1 MRQGVLHTSFE
12 AILANMGENLSLKM
26 CSQMQQL
33 CGSEFADAMHNELNV
48 IKALLAG
55 EQPPPR
61 TYVDVE
67 PTVFEYDT
75 TTIEAL
81 QLALRDGQTHMGKRP
96 FNALES
102 FPTSHVRAF

>member
-1 MRQGVLHTSFE
+1 
-12 AILANMGENLSLKM
+12 
-26 CSQMQQL
+26 MQQL
-33 CGSEFADAMHNELNV
+33 CGSKFADAMHNELNV